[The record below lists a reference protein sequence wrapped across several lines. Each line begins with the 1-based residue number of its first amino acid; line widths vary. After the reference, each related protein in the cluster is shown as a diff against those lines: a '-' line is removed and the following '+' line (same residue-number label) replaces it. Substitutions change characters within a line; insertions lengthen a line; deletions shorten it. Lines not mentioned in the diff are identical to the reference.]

1 MERTLDPNQKAFEI
15 NLDNSI
21 YGTFA
26 EIGAGQEVARYF
38 FRAGGAAGTIAKSMS
53 AYDMTVSDDIYGR
66 SGRYVSQER
75 LETML
80 KYEFNQLDERLTS
93 KRGEDSRFFAFAD
106 TVAAKSYKSTSEC
119 HGWMGVRFQH
129 EVGSEP
135 SEIIIHVRMLDQVNL
150 QQQEALGILG
160 TNLLYSCYRFRDD
173 RVTFVKSLMDNITT
187 DRIQIDTIQV
197 SGPGFSHQDHRL
209 WPLELVKRGYT
220 DSVLFGTNGRVLSAK
235 DTLYKKN
242 ILISRGSYRPPTH
255 FNLDMLAKGQKA
267 FCEKLDEGERE
278 SLLILP
284 EISMSKL
291 KERGQVISEDFLA
304 RIDLLNKLG
313 YMCFVSSFAT
323 YGELSFYLN
332 TYTNK
337 RVAFVMG
344 YYNLQEVFNHEKY
357 ENRPGGIFGGI
368 GALFGHRTD
377 VFVYPAMSDDG
388 KQVLTSKDAD
398 VIKDIKPLINYLSH
412 IKRIE
417 DIKDYDRNHFS
428 IWSRV
433 VLKMIQNKEEGWES
447 MVPDI
452 VAKAVKEECLFDYPC
467 DMDEE

>member
-15 NLDNSI
+15 NLDNSV

-66 SGRYVSQER
+66 SGRYVSRER
-75 LETML
+75 LVTML
-80 KYEFNQLDERLTS
+80 GYEFNQLKTRLDE
-93 KRGEDSRFFAFAD
+93 KRGADSRFFAFAD

-129 EVGSEP
+129 EVGAEA
-135 SEIIIHVRMLDQVNL
+135 SEIVLHVRMLDQVNL

-160 TNLLYSCYRFRDD
+160 TNLLHACFFFRED
-173 RVTFVKSLMDNITT
+173 RVTFVKSLIDSITT

-220 DSVLFGTNGRVLSAK
+220 DTVLFGVDGKVLSTK
-235 DTLYKKN
+235 DILYKQN
-242 ILISRGSYRPPTH
+242 VLVSRGSYRPPTH
-255 FNLDMLAKGQKA
+255 FNMDMLEKGQKA
-267 FCEKLDEGERE
+267 FCLKLKEEE
-278 SLLILP
+278 CENLVILP

-291 KERGQVISEDFLA
+291 KERGEVISEDFLA
-304 RIDLLNKLG
+304 RIDLLNHLG
-313 YMCFVSSFAT
+313 YRCLISSFAT
-323 YGELSFYLN
+323 YGELSFYLGQ
-332 TYTNK
+332 YTNK

-357 ENRPGGIFGGI
+357 KERPGGIFGGI
-368 GALFGHRTD
+368 GALFGHHTD

-388 KQVLTSKDAD
+388 KKILTTKDAD
-398 VIKDIKPLINYLSH
+398 VIKDIKPLITYLKR
-412 IKRIE
+412 IKRIQ
-417 DIKDYDRNHFS
+417 DIKDYDENHFS

-433 VLKMIQNKEEGWES
+433 VLKMIQNKEKGWEK
-447 MVPDI
+447 MVPDV
-452 VAKAVKEECLFDYPC
+452 VAQAVKEQCLFEYPC
-467 DMDEE
+467 DV